1 MRRLCIPAR
10 GVRRGRGWRRRS
22 RSCLDRKTDRLSEEV
37 DYKIGSLVK
46 NEGEKKLNMGEVL
59 EGKLGGRYFG
69 AEVCQSMHQASDGRS
84 EGGILRLHD
93 EMRFDWSRANE
104 NERKRNRR
112 GEEKT

>member
-1 MRRLCIPAR
+1 M
-10 GVRRGRGWRRRS
+10 
-22 RSCLDRKTDRLSEEV
+22 SEEV
-37 DYKIGSLVK
+37 DYEIGSLEK
-46 NEGEKKLNMGEVL
+46 NEGEKELNMGKKML

-69 AEVCQSMHQASDGRS
+69 AEMCQSMHQASDGRS

-104 NERKRNRR
+104 NETKRNRR

>member
-1 MRRLCIPAR
+1 MLVEDEDGGHVSAAMD
-10 GVRRGRGWRRRS
+10 GVVRIG
-22 RSCLDRKTDRLSEEV
+22 CQRKDST
-37 DYKIGSLVK
+37 KIGYLKK
-46 NEGEKKLNMGEVL
+46 NEGRKKSNKGKML
-59 EGKLGGRYFG
+59 EGKLGGRCFG

-104 NERKRNRR
+104 NETKRNRR

>member
-1 MRRLCIPAR
+1 MLVEDEDGGHVSAAMD
-10 GVRRGRGWRRRS
+10 GVVRIG
-22 RSCLDRKTDRLSEEV
+22 CQRKDST
-37 DYKIGSLVK
+37 KISSLKK
-46 NEGEKKLNMGEVL
+46 NEGRKKSNKGKML
-59 EGKLGGRYFG
+59 EGKLGGRCFG
-69 AEVCQSMHQASDGRS
+69 AEMCQSMHQASDGRS

>member
-1 MRRLCIPAR
+1 MLVEDEDGGHVSAAMD
-10 GVRRGRGWRRRS
+10 GVVRIG
-22 RSCLDRKTDRLSEEV
+22 CQRKDST
-37 DYKIGSLVK
+37 KISSLKK
-46 NEGEKKLNMGEVL
+46 NEGRKKSNKGKML

-104 NERKRNRR
+104 NKRKRNRR